1 MGASLPPKEAN
12 LFKLIVSIALP
23 FIVLF
28 FACKT
33 LAGCYWSVWLLRYNI
48 ATSESSPHTTA
59 GLSLPVLY
67 NQWNLEFCLVNS
79 PFLTSMKSYETKQ
92 YKKGLKAA
100 DAILKKFPEH
110 GETLSMK
117 GLTLNC
123 MDRKS
128 EAYELV
134 RLGLKNDLKSHVCWH
149 VYGLLYRSDRE
160 YREAIKCY
168 RNALRID
175 PDNIEILRDLSLL
188 QVYLIYLA

>member
-12 LFKLIVSIALP
+12 LFKLIV
-23 FIVLF
+23 
-28 FACKT
+28 
-33 LAGCYWSVWLLRYNI
+33 
-48 ATSESSPHTTA
+48 
-59 GLSLPVLY
+59 
-67 NQWNLEFCLVNS
+67 
-79 PFLTSMKSYETKQ
+79 KSYETKQ

-100 DAILKKFPEH
+100 DAILKKFPDH

-123 MDRKS
+123 MDRKT

-134 RLGLKNDLKSHVCWH
+134 RLGLKNDLKSHVCWD

-188 QVYLIYLA
+188 QICSRFFFSFY